1 MLCVLL
7 EPGDDVAGLVQRL
20 AVNEQARHL
29 VLAALCL
36 LDIGVACF
44 VLAQLCQ
51 AGKEKRQADPS
62 LGPGPIVARSEAL
75 RQAMES
81 GIGAKADEIASNSQS
96 LVIGDVLY
104 RLVKR
109 DTLSVLRDGSFLPAL
124 GDSRLHSY

>member
-29 VLAALCL
+29 ALAALCL
-36 LDIGVACF
+36 LGIGIACLA
-44 VLAQLCQ
+44 LAQLCQ

-81 GIGAKADEIASNSQS
+81 GIGAKADEIASNSQDPLAICSHRGRS
-96 LVIGDVLY
+96 LSACQKG
-104 RLVKR
+104 R
-109 DTLSVLRDGSFLPAL
+109 SL
-124 GDSRLHSY
+124 GT